1 VAALTVAKLAPGA
14 VANAEKALLSRP
26 DFGPWGD
33 PSQQHT
39 EKQREIIMRERFSGL
54 MVRVA
59 VAAVAASAAVSVLT
73 TTASAQASAAPGAT
87 PAATP
92 SLKTPWGE
100 PDLQGIWTDETTT
113 PLQRPARYANQEV
126 FTEAERAELDRMRSE
141 VLGRER
147 RAERGTERDVSGSY
161 NNVFVSFKRTGA
173 RTSLIVD
180 PPDGRIPPLTPEA
193 QKIVSADR
201 EFRLALLQSTETCKN
216 KEPACI
222 GGTYEPT
229 RSPRFADLPRRYNTT
244 RMNRNDGPEDS
255 SLGERCL
262 TGGLPEFGGPTG
274 SFRRIVQTPGGI
286 AIFYDV
292 GQGQGWQRNIVMD
305 GRPHLPA
312 NIRQWYGDSR
322 GHWEGNTLV
331 IDVTNFSAKT
341 DFQGSRENLHLVERW
356 TRTGPSTLEY
366 EVTIEDPTVWTR
378 PWTVKEEFTRQSEA
392 ANRLYTEPRCVEG
405 NYGLPGIIH
414 GRRNEER
421 AFAEGRGPDPAT
433 RDAMKDGF
441 IFDDEPL
448 R

>member
-1 VAALTVAKLAPGA
+1 MGNPVAATHCKAK
-14 VANAEKALLSRP
+14 
-26 DFGPWGD
+26 
-33 PSQQHT
+33 
-39 EKQREIIMRERFSGL
+39 EIIMRKRFSGSMI
-54 MVRVA
+54 MVA
-59 VAAVAASAAVSVLT
+59 IAAVAGSVVISAPT
-73 TTASAQASAAPGAT
+73 TTASAQAPTASGAMPAPA
-87 PAATP
+87 P
-92 SLKTPWGE
+92 SLKTAWGE
-100 PDLQGIWTDETTT
+100 PDLQGIWTDETAT
-113 PLQRPARYANQEV
+113 PLQRPARYANQEF
-126 FTEAERAELDRMRSE
+126 FTEAERVELDRVRSE

-180 PPDGRIPPLTPEA
+180 PPNGRIPPLTPEA
-193 QKIVSADR
+193 QKLAGAER
-201 EFRLALLQSTETCKN
+201 EFRLAMLQSTETCKN
-216 KEPACI
+216 KEAACSGGKYDPA
-222 GGTYEPT
+222 
-229 RSPRFADLPRRYNTT
+229 RSPRFAEPPPRYNSA

-286 AIFYDV
+286 SIFYDV
-292 GQGQGWQRNIVMD
+292 GQGQGWQRNIVMNAS
-305 GRPHLPA
+305 PHLPPG
-312 NIRQWYGDSR
+312 IRQWYGDSR
-322 GHWEGNTLV
+322 GHWEGDTLV
-331 IDVTNFSAKT
+331 IDVTNFSPKT

-356 TRTGPSTLEY
+356 TRTGESTLEY
-366 EVTIEDPTVWTR
+366 EVRIEDPTVWAQ
-378 PWTVKEEFTRQSEA
+378 PWTVKEEFTRQSDQD
-392 ANRLYTEPRCVEG
+392 NRLYTEPRCIEG

-414 GRRNEER
+414 GRRMEER